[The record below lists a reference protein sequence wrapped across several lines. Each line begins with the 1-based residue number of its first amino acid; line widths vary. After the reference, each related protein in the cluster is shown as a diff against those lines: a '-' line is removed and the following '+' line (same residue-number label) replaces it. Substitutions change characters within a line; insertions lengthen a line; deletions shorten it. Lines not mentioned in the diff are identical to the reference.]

1 MLKFAKWKVFLII
14 VACMFAVYYSLPT
27 LTQNRDFLKYLP
39 QHKLNLGLDLQGG
52 AYILLEVDSD
62 SYINEQL
69 HNLAKGLKDELKSKK
84 FKINNFRTTSPHG
97 FYFEVDEDI
106 EKNLLKNI
114 LVNYLGNQVDLNISK
129 NQVQVWLEHSY
140 IQALQNRAL
149 TQSIEI
155 IRRRVDEHGTKEID
169 MQRHG
174 ENNIMLQVP
183 GLSDPQEIR
192 NLIGKTAKLSFHIVL
207 GDIESYKAKHKSFI
221 GVKALKLDNVM
232 TNKERNTDIVNGV
245 VVEDKGIITGDMLI
259 DAQVSLNNGTPGVS
273 FKFNHLG
280 STLFGNI
287 TAENIG
293 KPLAIV
299 LDNKIISAPI
309 IKDKIL
315 TGTGIISGHF
325 SIQSANELA
334 LLLRAGALPAPIKI
348 VEERVIG
355 PSLGFDSI
363 ESGKTAAFIGTALVM
378 VFMALFYGYFG
389 LVANIALIFNL
400 FFIVSILSIFG
411 ATLTMPGICGIV
423 LTLGM
428 AVDSN
433 ILIFERIRE
442 EIRKGKT
449 ILSSIESGYKFA
461 FITIFDSNITTI
473 AAAIILYI
481 FGTGPI
487 RGFSVTLSVG
497 ILSSMFTS
505 IALTKL
511 IVATWYKLKRP
522 KALHL

>member
-1 MLKFAKWKVFLII
+1 MI
-14 VACMFAVYYSLPT
+14 
-27 LTQNRDFLKYLP
+27 
-39 QHKLNLGLDLQGG
+39 
-52 AYILLEVDSD
+52 
-62 SYINEQL
+62 
-69 HNLAKGLKDELKSKK
+69 
-84 FKINNFRTTSPHG
+84 
-97 FYFEVDEDI
+97 
-106 EKNLLKNI
+106 
-114 LVNYLGNQVDLNISK
+114 
-129 NQVQVWLEHSY
+129 
-140 IQALQNRAL
+140 
-149 TQSIEI
+149 
-155 IRRRVDEHGTKEID
+155 
-169 MQRHG
+169 
-174 ENNIMLQVP
+174 QVP
-183 GLSDPQEIR
+183 VLSDPQEIR